1 MYRMIQMSF
10 SYVLVMELYSDS
22 TLQIG
27 KLGTITLSRGTYAY
41 IGSAH
46 SEKRLERHLRSQK
59 KIHWH
64 IDYFLQKAKITAIYI
79 SKKPECELAQKI
91 ALPYIPGFGCSDCRC
106 PSHLFYGHVPFLQ
119 KLIQYYP

>member
-1 MYRMIQMSF
+1 MIQMSF
-10 SYVLVMELYSDS
+10 SYVLVMELPSDS

-27 KLGTITLSRGTYAY
+27 KLGTITFSQGTYAY
-41 IGSAH
+41 IGSAP
-46 SEKRLERHLRSQK
+46 SEKRLERHLCSQK

-79 SKKPECELAQKI
+79 SKKPECELALKI

-106 PSHLFYGHVPFLQ
+106 PSHLFFGHVPFLQ